1 MSWPRRDGRLVKN
14 DDKRMVYF
22 GLGLGQSSL
31 LFARSYSN
39 WQNVRSV
46 LQCNSAITGFPV
58 PSCHSADNYILMHI
72 LLHFA
77 VSGEWGIST
86 SWGLFFVPSLTS
98 IGHISI
104 LCMIK
109 KVSKKYLSYKIV
121 IDSRILNSGTRRS
134 VTQEYSCVTFW
145 VSPVS
150 TQWGP
155 SHSYY
160 LDPCILSPNRDTSP
174 KKIHS
179 CGMTGFIDI
188 IG

>member
-1 MSWPRRDGRLVKN
+1 
-14 DDKRMVYF
+14 
-22 GLGLGQSSL
+22 
-31 LFARSYSN
+31 
-39 WQNVRSV
+39 
-46 LQCNSAITGFPV
+46 
-58 PSCHSADNYILMHI
+58 MHI

-134 VTQEYSCVTFW
+134 GTQEYSCVPLTPQLMSLIE
-145 VSPVS
+145 VSRVSQRTSTMSYALIGSALYRKLPVCNKIIKFNQLA
-150 TQWGP
+150 TCNCPLNCQ
-155 SHSYY
+155 
-160 LDPCILSPNRDTSP
+160 LAIARRRLLSP
-174 KKIHS
+174 
-179 CGMTGFIDI
+179 
-188 IG
+188 